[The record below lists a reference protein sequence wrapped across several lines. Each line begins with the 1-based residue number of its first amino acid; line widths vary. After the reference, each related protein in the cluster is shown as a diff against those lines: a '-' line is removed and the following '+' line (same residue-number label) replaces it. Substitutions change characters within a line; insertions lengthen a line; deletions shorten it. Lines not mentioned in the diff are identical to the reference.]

1 MLRREKYDSEILEE
15 AMNYAYLIVTGKATF
30 EDLMDK
36 EDEVMLPYN
45 ILEEEDVNFE
55 LLITYF
61 EEEEEYEKCAEL
73 MEIKKTKKIK

>member
-73 MEIKKTKKIK
+73 MEIKKQKK